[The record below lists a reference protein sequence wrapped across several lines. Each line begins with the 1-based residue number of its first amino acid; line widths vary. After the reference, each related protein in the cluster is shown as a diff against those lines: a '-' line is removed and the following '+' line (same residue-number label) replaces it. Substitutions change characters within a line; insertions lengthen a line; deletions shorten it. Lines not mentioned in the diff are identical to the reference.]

1 MSRQKQ
7 QEEQKSE
14 LEKLLG
20 GIPGLTSSAY
30 AYNNLKIEPVKTEI
44 SSGLYEYRIKFT
56 QMYEYIDLSF
66 ETLLALSEIFQT
78 RKIDIGERENWG
90 GCETCDYGSSYQVSV
105 RIGNSPV
112 CFEV

>member
-7 QEEQKSE
+7 REEQKSE

-20 GIPGLTSSAY
+20 GIPGLTSSAS
-30 AYNNLKIEPVKTEI
+30 NNLKIEPVKTEI
-44 SSGLYEYRIKFT
+44 SSGLYEYRIKFS
-56 QMYEYIDLSF
+56 QMYEYINLSF

-78 RKIDIGERENWG
+78 KKIDIGDRENYS

>member
-1 MSRQKQ
+1 MSRRKK
-7 QEEQKSE
+7 QEEKQVSE
-14 LEKLLG
+14 LEKRLRD
-20 GIPGLTSSAY
+20 IPGLTQTPYRS
-30 AYNNLKIEPVKTEI
+30 LEIEASKTET
-44 SSGLYEYRIKFT
+44 SPQLYEYRIKFS
-56 QMYEYIDLSF
+56 QMYEYINLSF

-78 RKIDIGERENWG
+78 KKIDIWNRENYS